1 MYPKF
6 IRFVA
11 ALVKSAMANDHVHG
25 TANITACLP
34 QLVFLNQLKSTDS
47 TSVGDCIR
55 SRPAGLRRRDGGRV
69 RAVPPFRCVGS
80 QGCISLERAET
91 AAR

>member
-25 TANITACLP
+25 TANIAPYLP
-34 QLVFLNQLKSTDS
+34 QLFFLNQLKPTDS
-47 TSVGDCIR
+47 TSVRDCVR
-55 SRPAGLRRRDGGRV
+55 SVPAGLRRRDGGRV
-69 RAVPPFRCVGS
+69 RAVPPFRCVES
-80 QGCISLERAET
+80 QGCITLERAET